1 MRLYTITEKGLQ
13 LLQVKIRMKVTYEN
27 VKPITEAIKQGL
39 RVFAVAVIPLLVD
52 QLTRDSIN
60 WRAIIITG
68 VIAVL
73 MAVDKGL
80 HLEGKIEDNKT
91 LTGGLTRF

>member
-1 MRLYTITEKGLQ
+1 MGRP
-13 LLQVKIRMKVTYEN
+13 VTKQ
-27 VKPITEAIKQGL
+27 VKPIIEALKQGG
-39 RVFAVAVIPLLVD
+39 RVFAVAVIPLLID

-60 WRAIIITG
+60 WRALIITG

-80 HLEGKIEDNKT
+80 HEEGKETGSEN
-91 LTGGLTRF
+91 LTKGLTRF

>member
-1 MRLYTITEKGLQ
+1 M
-13 LLQVKIRMKVTYEN
+13 QVVYKN
-27 VKPITEAIKQGL
+27 VKPIIEGLKQGA
-39 RVFAVAVIPLLVD
+39 RIFAVAVIPLLID

-73 MAVDKGL
+73 MAVDKAL
-80 HLEGKIEDNKT
+80 HLEGKLENNDALKR
-91 LTGGLTRF
+91 GLTQF

>member
-1 MRLYTITEKGLQ
+1 MKIEYT
-13 LLQVKIRMKVTYEN
+13 N
-27 VKPITEAIKQGL
+27 VKPVIEGLKQGA
-39 RVFAVAVIPLLVD
+39 RVFVVAVIPLLVD

-73 MAVDKGL
+73 MAVDKAL
-80 HLEGKIEDNKT
+80 HLEGKLEGNDT
-91 LTGGLTRF
+91 LTKGLTQF

>member
-1 MRLYTITEKGLQ
+1 
-13 LLQVKIRMKVTYEN
+13 MKVTYEN
-27 VKPITEAIKQGL
+27 VKPIAEAVKQGL
-39 RVFAVAVIPLLVD
+39 RVFAVAVVPLLID

-68 VIAVL
+68 VIAIL